1 MKKHAVI
8 SCALLLAVFP
18 GVLTPQIASNASTVA
33 EKPAQETYNHALFL
47 GLVRTI
53 NTAEAT
59 ETSKYGSYAPWRT
72 LLTHQPEYLNGWVT
86 RFYSQDGNVHFA
98 DVPEILPGWNLRL
111 SVQAEGQRYLVLL
124 EDATDKNGYAALSD
138 ERGAIRECRWI
149 Q

>member
-1 MKKHAVI
+1 MKLTASKHSKEGESTVKKHAVI

-59 ETSKYGSYAPWRT
+59 EISKYGSPSVTNVEQSGNAGGFSKETRVSLVPSPGFSVRRA
-72 LLTHQPEYLNGWVT
+72 NG
-86 RFYSQDGNVHFA
+86 
-98 DVPEILPGWNLRL
+98 
-111 SVQAEGQRYLVLL
+111 
-124 EDATDKNGYAALSD
+124 
-138 ERGAIRECRWI
+138 
-149 Q
+149 